1 MAKAKAKLGLK
12 DLTLLE
18 LLELALTLINGLTGN
33 ADFTTPDPALS
44 VITAL
49 RNALQAALTARNDA
63 QTSLN
68 NKNDLLKTAR
78 KALEDAL
85 TSLVEYINK
94 QSNGDAAK
102 IASTGAAVAA
112 TPAPVTNV
120 EQVSGLAGSDGD
132 DDGDI
137 NLMWNRVKKII
148 HYELQQST
156 DPFTAT
162 SWHLVAAATK
172 SSETVSGLTLGTKN
186 WFRVRAVSGS
196 DKGPWSE
203 PIMRIAT

>member
-18 LLELALTLINGLTGN
+18 LLQLALTLINGLTGN

-49 RNALQAALTARNDA
+49 RTALQAALTARNDA
-63 QTSLN
+63 QTALN
-68 NKNDLLKTAR
+68 NKNDLLKAAR
-78 KALEDAL
+78 TALEAAL

-94 QSNGDAAK
+94 QSGGDEAK
-102 IASTGAAVAA
+102 IASTGAAIAD
-112 TPAPVTNV
+112 TPQPVTNV
-120 EQVSGLAGSDGD
+120 QQVTGLSGSDGEE
-132 DDGDI
+132 DGDI
-137 NLMWNRVKKII
+137 DLMWNRVKKIN
-148 HYELQQST
+148 HYELQQSD

-162 SWHLVAAATK
+162 SWHLAAAPTK
-172 SSETVSGLTLGTKN
+172 SSETVGGLTQGTKN

-203 PIMRIAT
+203 PIMRIAM